1 VAGIDGSL
9 RTTAQ
14 NRSPLP
20 GDILPL
26 VVFYL
31 ERRPDGL
38 AAIVRGIEIVLV
50 TLHNACASCAS
61 AMRRD
66 SVSGR
71 FARLDSEPLSSKTKK
86 QTKENMK
93 KLHLVIITA
102 LGLSAANLCFAQSDA
117 PYDEGPVWTITMVKT
132 KAGMTDDYLKMLAK
146 IYKSTNEEAKKQG
159 VIMDYKIL
167 LGDASNAND
176 FEILLMQ
183 EFQNM
188 AAFDGQREKLDPIN
202 KKIIGSADVQRQ
214 GAVKR
219 MDVREIMGNKLMREI
234 TLK

>member
-1 VAGIDGSL
+1 
-9 RTTAQ
+9 
-14 NRSPLP
+14 
-20 GDILPL
+20 
-26 VVFYL
+26 
-31 ERRPDGL
+31 
-38 AAIVRGIEIVLV
+38 
-50 TLHNACASCAS
+50 
-61 AMRRD
+61 
-66 SVSGR
+66 
-71 FARLDSEPLSSKTKK
+71 
-86 QTKENMK
+86 MK
-93 KLHLVIITA
+93 KLHLVIIAA
-102 LGLSAANLCFAQSDA
+102 LALSAASLCFAQSDA

-188 AAFDGQREKLDPIN
+188 AALDGQREKLDPIN
-202 KKIIGSADVQRQ
+202 KKIIGNEDVQRQ

-219 MDVREIMGNKLMREI
+219 MDVREIMGTKLMREI